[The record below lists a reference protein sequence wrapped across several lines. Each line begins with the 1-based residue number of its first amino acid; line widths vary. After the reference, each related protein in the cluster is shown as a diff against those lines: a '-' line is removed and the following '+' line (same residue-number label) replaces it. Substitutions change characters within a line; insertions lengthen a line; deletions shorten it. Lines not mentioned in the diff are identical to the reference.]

1 MFFLETQNVMTWGM
15 IEKYTFKSDTAKM
28 LEHNKVYLVCLWSLT
43 MCLSNALVTSIMR
56 QVNPADLKAFEPPLK
71 ITLMLL
77 QIPVENS
84 KQYGSK

>member
-1 MFFLETQNVMTWGM
+1 MTSDM
-15 IEKYTFKSDTAKM
+15 TEKYTFKSDTAKM
-28 LEHNKVYLVCLWSLT
+28 LEHNKVYLVFLRSLI

-56 QVNPADLKAFEPPLK
+56 QVNSTDLKAFEPPLK

-77 QIPVENS
+77 KIPVEIS